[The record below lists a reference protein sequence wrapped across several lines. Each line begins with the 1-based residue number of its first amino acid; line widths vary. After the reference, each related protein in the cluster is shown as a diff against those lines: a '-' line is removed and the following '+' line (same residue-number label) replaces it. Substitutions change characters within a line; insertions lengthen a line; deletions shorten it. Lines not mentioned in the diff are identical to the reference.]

1 MINYNKNITVS
12 KYILFNKNIIYV
24 DIDVNIQNHMYKN
37 KGNMNII

>member
-1 MINYNKNITVS
+1 MINCNKNIIVS

-37 KGNMNII
+37 KGNMDII